1 MAVKKQASQSVKE
14 PSKLVAKGK
23 DLSQKV
29 VKYWKSPPEGRYMN
43 YKEILSFSVGGLG
56 AKFIIWG
63 IPQLM
68 ISVGNAF
75 VCNTIGVG
83 PIPVY
88 VIWLLS
94 VLSSFPLTALRAK
107 MIDNARS
114 MKGKYRPYIL
124 TMGLPTAIIGTLYVL
139 FPYEIMP
146 DFVVYAYILLINIAL
161 QFFFNFYQDAYTS
174 LINVLS
180 PNTIE
185 RSDVISFKA
194 VIENLAP
201 SICSIFMP
209 LVAKLI
215 TGENTLYDLR
225 VYRIVFPFIFFVG
238 FVISMLIYVN
248 TEEKIVQAKTHVI
261 QVKFMD
267 ALKAVAKNKYFW
279 VISLAGWLGFLE
291 GTANSIIGWMYN
303 YQGVCTPGQYSL
315 IVTITGNASFW
326 PMLIAPFFIRR
337 FGKRRILIFTNLL
350 SVGFFSLML
359 PIVRQTDSPY
369 AIWLLM
375 VCMFGNNFITTFGN
389 LLVTGI
395 NADVRDYQQYITGE
409 RIDGMF
415 SAVGLIGTVISL
427 ATSFILPTL
436 YDYAGLNEAVLQ
448 MVRPGSENVYDVLYD
463 PSYFASVSSVLVI
476 ASVVGA
482 IMNLIPYLFY
492 DLTESRQKAIVA
504 VLKIRAMFEDFG
516 NGVLRL
522 ENMGEVIAII
532 RDSEKYADLDTKSMT
547 RDSIRAAKKEA
558 IEGIRVA
565 KKTGDKQKI
574 REAKAAYRQMREL
587 PEQIEIAQM
596 VQKELHRFD
605 TEEGRVA
612 LDYAARMAQAGLK
625 GFLNVKIPT
634 KEEAKAMPRAT
645 VEERERRREA
655 LTLINNMKS
664 AQKAAKQY
672 FPDGVEVFD
681 LAVFDKLFAE
691 EDEAERA
698 IHDTLQAM
706 KTARMEKN
714 NTVLI
719 QLKETLKNLRAE
731 KSSIDKRI
739 EKANDAHTRYYRAAQ
754 PYLDAVKLLTQSENY
769 THLDEILAQYAQYES
784 QTAAAQK
791 I

>member
-1 MAVKKQASQSVKE
+1 MAVKKQTKPSTKKL
-14 PSKLVAKGK
+14 SKLFAKGK
-23 DLSQKV
+23 DLAQKV
-29 VKYWKSPPEGRYMN
+29 VKYWKTPPEGRYMN

-146 DFVVYAYILLINIAL
+146 NFVVYAYILLINVAL

-238 FVISMLIYVN
+238 FLISMLIYVN

-315 IVTITGNASFW
+315 IITITGNASFW

-337 FGKRRILIFTNLL
+337 FGKRRILIFTNLM

-436 YDYAGLNEAVLQ
+436 YDYAGLNETVLQ
-448 MVRPGSENVYDVLYD
+448 MVRPGSSNVYDVLYD
-463 PSYFASVSSVLVI
+463 PSYFANVSSVLVI

-482 IMNLIPYLFY
+482 IMNLIPYFFY

-522 ENMGEVIAII
+522 ENMGEVISII
-532 RDSEKYADLDTKSMT
+532 RDSEKYAGMTAGKATK
-547 RDSIRAAKKEA
+547 DGIRAAKKT
-558 IEGIRVA
+558 
-565 KKTGDKQKI
+565 KDKQKI
-574 REAKAAYRQMREL
+574 KQAKAEYRRMREL
-587 PEQIEIAQM
+587 PEQIEIARM

-612 LDYAARMAQAGLK
+612 LDYAAQMAKAGLE
-625 GFLNVKIPT
+625 GFLTVKVPT
-634 KEEAKAMPRAT
+634 KEKAKAMPKAT
-645 VEERERRREA
+645 PEEKERRREA
-655 LTLINNMKS
+655 LALAEKMKS
-664 AQKAAKQY
+664 AAKATGQY
-672 FPDGVEVFD
+672 FPQGIEAFDLTVFD
-681 LAVFDKLFAE
+681 QLFAE
-691 EDEAERA
+691 EDAAERA
-698 IHDTLQAM
+698 IHDTLQSM
-706 KTARMEKN
+706 KKAREAKN
-714 NTVLI
+714 DAALS
-719 QLKETLKNLRAE
+719 QLKETLKRQRAE
-731 KSSIDKRI
+731 KNGIEKRI
-739 EKANDAHTRYYRAAQ
+739 EQANEAHSRYYRAAQ

-769 THLDEILAQYAQYES
+769 THLDEIMAQYAQYERES
-784 QTAAAQK
+784 AIAQ
-791 I
+791 